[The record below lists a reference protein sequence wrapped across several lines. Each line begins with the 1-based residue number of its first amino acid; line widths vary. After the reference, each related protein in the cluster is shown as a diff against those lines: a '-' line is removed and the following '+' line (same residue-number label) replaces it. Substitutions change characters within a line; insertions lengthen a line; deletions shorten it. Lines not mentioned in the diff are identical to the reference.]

1 MTEYRRRNTLR
12 YVGYDY
18 TNAGAYF
25 VTFRVHRGL
34 HLFGEVV
41 NGVMILSPLGRI
53 ADQCWVEFAERH
65 TDARVDVHVIMPNHG
80 HVLLW
85 LMGASELADPAAAS
99 KTRKFGDAI
108 AGSLSSLMGAYKS
121 AVTQQAVNRGLIAAP
136 PLWQRNFYDH
146 IVRGDQELER
156 IREYIRQNPARWQH
170 GREVGPEEPYER

>member
-1 MTEYRRRNTLR
+1 MIEYRRRNTLR

-25 VTFRVHRGL
+25 VTFRVHRSQ

-41 NGVMILSPLGRI
+41 NGVMVLSPLGRI
-53 ADQCWVEFAERH
+53 ADQCWAEFAERH

-85 LMGASELADPAAAS
+85 VLGPPDSGAPG

-108 AGSLSSLMGAYKS
+108 AGSLSSLIGAYKS
-121 AVTQQAVNRGLIAAP
+121 GVTQQALNRGLIAAT

-146 IVRGDQELER
+146 IVRGDAELER
-156 IREYIRQNPARWQH
+156 IREYIRQNPARWQR